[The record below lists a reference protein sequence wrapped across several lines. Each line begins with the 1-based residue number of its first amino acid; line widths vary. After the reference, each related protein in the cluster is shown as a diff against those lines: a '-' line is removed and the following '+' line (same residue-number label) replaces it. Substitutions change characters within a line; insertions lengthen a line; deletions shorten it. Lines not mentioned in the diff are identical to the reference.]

1 MGADTT
7 KRVVDNASEELELRC
22 RQKMHDEEEVDD
34 DEEDE
39 IDITTFIDMI
49 KMIFTTRWSD
59 IYNELLLQ
67 WYTKTKRASD
77 ANINV
82 YLQQQIQLYQDVL
95 LHRRCKI
102 QSVAVEIG

>member
-7 KRVVDNASEELELRC
+7 KRVVDNASEEREQRC

-34 DEEDE
+34 DVEDE

-59 IYNELLLQ
+59 IYPC
-67 WYTKTKRASD
+67 AFF
-77 ANINV
+77 A
-82 YLQQQIQLYQDVL
+82 
-95 LHRRCKI
+95 C
-102 QSVAVEIG
+102 